1 MYLFEQ
7 LSIYPSW
14 TSVLLLLA
22 GRSSITFCDSVHAAW
37 ASVHYTCAFVAASG
51 SGSILGGPA
60 GSVVSIQTDFIEK
73 GSKHLDS

>member
-7 LSIYPSW
+7 LSIFPSW

-37 ASVHYTCAFVAASG
+37 ASVHYTCAFVAA
-51 SGSILGGPA
+51 
-60 GSVVSIQTDFIEK
+60 VVSV
-73 GSKHLDS
+73 LR